1 MAGFHETLANDLSE
15 VDRINERF
23 GAFAKAQGL
32 PDKLRQQMALV
43 FDEVVANIVLYG
55 YDDDA
60 AHTIE
65 VDVQLDAGV
74 MTITVDDDG
83 IAFDPLARAAPDVS
97 SGVEDREIGGL
108 GIHLVRTLMDE
119 MSWQRRGE
127 RNVLVLIKHVA

>member
-1 MAGFHETLANDLSE
+1 VAGFHETLANDLSE

-23 GAFAKAQGL
+23 GVFAKAEGL

-74 MTITVDDDG
+74 MTVTVDDDG
-83 IAFDPLARAAPDVS
+83 IAFDPLGRDAPDVS
-97 SGVEDREIGGL
+97 SGVEEREIGGL

-119 MSWQRRGE
+119 MSWERRGE
-127 RNVLVLIKHVA
+127 RNVLVLIKRVA

>member
-23 GAFAKAQGL
+23 GEFAKAQGL

-55 YDDDA
+55 FDDDA
-60 AHTIE
+60 AHAIE
-65 VDVQLDAGV
+65 VDVQLEAGV
-74 MTITVDDDG
+74 LTVTVDDDG

-97 SGVEDREIGGL
+97 SGIEEREIGGL

-119 MSWQRRGE
+119 MSWERRGE